1 MGEPLIDYRPVA
13 RTAVRRSLAVKK
25 GENVIVETWNHGLP
39 LAKELVYELRD
50 VGARSILL
58 FEDEDTYWRSL
69 QELPKQKLGHVGSH
83 EWAALKEA
91 DCYIFV
97 PGPADVRRIREIGW
111 EKYDA
116 ATAYNTAWYKNAE
129 RWGIRGV
136 RIGLGYA
143 TRQRAD
149 SYGFDWAAWQQML
162 VDACV
167 ADPKGLGATGRKLE
181 RLLRRE
187 ASVRVTAP
195 NGTDFTFDLPGRS
208 CEVNDG
214 VTDKRDVEE
223 GNNMCNLPGGSVY
236 STADETSGEGTF
248 VADRPAGYL
257 GKWMRGVSFTFRDGR
272 LDRYEVAEGGEHLA
286 KQFTKDKDAGKN
298 RLAGLSIGL
307 NPMLRYGFLQDAS
320 VAGAFHLGFGAN
332 EEGGGKNKGDF
343 YLGGNL
349 TNATVAVDGK
359 AILRG
364 GRLAV

>member
-1 MGEPLIDYRPVA
+1 MSAASGRSAGRSTTPPRRTTRPGTRTRSAGGSAACGSGSGTRRGSA
-13 RTAVRRSLAVKK
+13 RTPTASIGRR
-25 GENVIVETWNHGLP
+25 
-39 LAKELVYELRD
+39 
-50 VGARSILL
+50 
-58 FEDEDTYWRSL
+58 
-69 QELPKQKLGHVGSH
+69 GSRCS
-83 EWAALKEA
+83 WTRASPTRRGS
-91 DCYIFV
+91 V
-97 PGPADVRRIREIGW
+97 P
-111 EKYDA
+111 
-116 ATAYNTAWYKNAE
+116 
-129 RWGIRGV
+129 
-136 RIGLGYA
+136 
-143 TRQRAD
+143 
-149 SYGFDWAAWQQML
+149 S
-162 VDACV
+162 
-167 ADPKGLGATGRKLE
+167 
-181 RLLRRE
+181 
-187 ASVRVTAP
+187 AP
-195 NGTDFTFDLPGRS
+195 PGRS
-208 CEVNDG
+208 CEGNDG
-214 VTDKRDVEE
+214 VTDKRYVEE
-223 GNNMCNLPGGSVY
+223 GNNMCTPPGGSVY

-257 GKWMRGVSFTFRDGR
+257 GKWMRGGSFTFRDGR